1 MGCEI
6 LQSSLFLLF
15 LAVRPPPVS
24 LAPAQRA
31 ASFLVESVQY
41 INTHT
46 AHTPKA
52 ASCVSSL
59 RGWIGSADSSSKA
72 SIPPPY

>member
-6 LQSSLFLLF
+6 LQSSLVLLF

-31 ASFLVESVQY
+31 ASVVESVKY

-46 AHTPKA
+46 AHPPKGGLVRELFA
-52 ASCVSSL
+52 WLDRFGRELV
-59 RGWIGSADSSSKA
+59 
-72 SIPPPY
+72 